1 MIKNFIDN
9 LNNKIFLF
17 LFFLSSVLLLFSFY
31 NFILSM
37 NTDNFKLSFD
47 SDIKEEYS
55 ENIAKI
61 TDLNEF
67 KSKINNKIKEKNL
80 SGIEIP
86 ILVDDFVRKKFFHKY
101 DVISWN
107 ENWFINLIEYFL
119 PQYRLNNSLDAE
131 EIIKKNYAICNQ
143 QSIVFQNI
151 IKDLGYEYASV
162 RFNIPNLSHFA
173 NAVKVNNQWY
183 FFDTHK
189 EPEYN
194 RKDPEVFDKIIQGDF
209 EILQSLYGK
218 KLDYGNN
225 IEITN
230 SEMIVLTHINN
241 FPAKRGLIIQKLSF
255 IISWYGWIIC
265 FVLAL
270 LYINLF
276 KKIKGKNS

>member
-1 MIKNFIDN
+1 FFNFNWRKRKMIKNFFDN

-17 LFFLSSVLLLFSFY
+17 LIFLSTVLLLISFY
-31 NFILSM
+31 NLILSI
-37 NTDNFKLSFD
+37 NTDNYKLSFN

-61 TDLNEF
+61 TDLDEF

-80 SGIEIP
+80 SGIKIP
-86 ILVDDFVRKKFFHKY
+86 ILVDDFVRKKFYHKY
-101 DVISWN
+101 GVISWN
-107 ENWFINLIEYFL
+107 ENWFINLLEYFL
-119 PQYRLNNSLDAE
+119 PQYRLNNSLDAG
-131 EIIKKNYAICNQ
+131 EIIKKNYATCNQ

-151 IKDLGYEYASV
+151 IKNLGYEYASV
-162 RFNIPNLSHFA
+162 RFSIPNLSHFA

-189 EPEYN
+189 EPKYN
-194 RKDPEVFDKIIQGDF
+194 RNDPEIFDKIIKGDL
-209 EILQSLYGK
+209 EILQSMYGN
-218 KLDYGNN
+218 KLDYGKN
-225 IEITN
+225 IEIIN
-230 SEMIVLTHINN
+230 SEMIRLTDINN

-270 LYINLF
+270 LYI
-276 KKIKGKNS
+276 

>member
-1 MIKNFIDN
+1 MIKFFFDNF
-9 LNNKIFLF
+9 NNKIFLF
-17 LFFLSSVLLLFSFY
+17 LIILSSTLFIISFY
-31 NFILSM
+31 NYILLV

-55 ENIAKI
+55 EDIAKI
-61 TDLNEF
+61 TNLDEF
-67 KSKINNKIKEKNL
+67 KSKINDKIKEKNL

-101 DVISWN
+101 GVISWR
-107 ENWFINLIEYFL
+107 ENWFVNLLEYFF
-119 PQYRLNNSLDAE
+119 PKYRVNNSLDAE

-151 IKDLGYEYASV
+151 VKNLGYDYASV
-162 RFNIPNLSHFA
+162 RFSIPNLSHFA
-173 NAVKVNNQWY
+173 NAVKVNNKWY

-194 RKDPEVFDKIIQGDF
+194 RNDPEIFEKIIKGDLK
-209 EILQSLYGK
+209 ILQIMYGK
-218 KLDYGNN
+218 KLDYGKN

-230 SEMIVLTHINN
+230 SEMIRLTDINN
-241 FPAKRGLIIQKLSF
+241 FPAKRGLIIQRISF

-270 LYINLF
+270 LYINLL
-276 KKIKGKNS
+276 KKLKGNSS